1 MKSNG
6 NYDWKFSTI
15 GGVTRVNID
24 CGEDIAH
31 LDELDQ
37 KLWTTL
43 SCPINGLEIDE
54 KTMQMLDTN
63 GDGKIHVN
71 EVVDASKWLI
81 NIVKNPDILIKRE
94 SKFNLSDFNQDNEEG
109 KKLYESALHIVE
121 NLGHDKDYITVAD
134 VSDSMAIF
142 AKTRFNGD
150 GIITANSTDDTDLKA
165 IINNIINM
173 VGSATDRSGDPGV
186 NTNHIEKFYADLAD
200 FTAWKETGETGK
212 NDIFVY
218 GDNTAAATAAIDTIK
233 TKIDDYFMRCKLA
246 AFDAGSMVK
255 LNVSPDRIA
264 NISDKNLSEC
274 GDEIATYPLAQVN
287 AELKLMIHG
296 GINPAWKTSFNNLK
310 TLVFNVEYPDAEF
323 ITEEQ
328 WEAVQ
333 AKVGTYR
340 AYMAAKKGTNV
351 EGLGYDAAKALLN
364 NNRKADLLEVVAQD
378 KALEATANSIDAV
391 NKFMH
396 LYRDFFTVL
405 KNFVTFSDFYS
416 RDKKAIFQAG
426 TLYIDQ
432 RSCDLCIKVT
442 DMGKQT
448 VGAGLSN
455 MYIVYCDCVCKSKP
469 AKMTIAAVITDGDV
483 GNIRVGK
490 NAIFYDRQG
499 LDWDATVT
507 SIVDNPISVRQAF
520 WSPYRKLGEFIEEQT
535 NKFASDKNNKVLN
548 DTTTNITNATEN
560 PNANADPKK
569 AQAFDMSKFLGLFAV
584 LGMALGTI
592 CSFLLSLLTGFLK
605 LTWWQMPLVII
616 AILLVISGPAMIKA
630 YLKLRKRNLSP
641 LLNANGWAVNA
652 KVLVNVTFG
661 QTLTH
666 IAKYPLVK
674 MKDPFAEKKMPV
686 WKKILLW
693 LAFIIIAAGVV
704 YFILPKE
711 KRPFWPQPKAV
722 EEVVVEPAEAPVA
735 EAPVAEAPV
744 VVADT
749 IVEKPTAE

>member
-54 KTMQMLDTN
+54 TTMKMLDTN
-63 GDGKIHVN
+63 GDGRIHVN
-71 EVVDASKWLI
+71 EVVAAAKWLTGV
-81 NIVKNPDILIKRE
+81 VKNPDVLIKRE
-94 SKFNLSDFNQDNEEG
+94 SEFNLSEFNQDNEEG
-109 KKLYESALHIVE
+109 KKLYDSAIHIIE
-121 NLGHDKDYITVAD
+121 NLGHDKEHITVAD
-134 VSDSMAIF
+134 VSDSLAIF

-150 GIITANSTDDTDLKA
+150 GIITANSTDDADLKA
-165 IINNIINM
+165 IIGNVIAM
-173 VGSATDRSGDPGV
+173 VGSATDRSGDAGV
-186 NTNHIEKFYADLAD
+186 NTDHIEKFYADLAD
-200 FTAWKETGETGK
+200 FTAWKEAGETGK

-218 GDNTAAATAAIDTIK
+218 GDNTAAATAAIDAVK
-233 TKIDDYFMRCKLA
+233 TKLDDYFMRCKLA
-246 AFDAGSMVK
+246 AFDAGSTTA
-255 LNVSPDRIA
+255 LDVSTAKIGE
-264 NISDKNLSEC
+264 ISNKNLSEC
-274 GDEIATYPLAQVN
+274 NDEISTYPLAHVN
-287 AELKLMIHG
+287 AEMKLMLNA
-296 GINPAWKTSFNNLK
+296 GINPAWKAAFNNLK

-333 AKVGTYR
+333 AKVGAYR
-340 AYMAAKKGTNV
+340 AYMGAKKGANV
-351 EGLGYDAAKALLN
+351 EGLGYEAAKALLD
-364 NNRKADLLEVVAQD
+364 NNRKAELLEIVAQD

-448 VGAGLSN
+448 AGAGLSN

-469 AKMTIAAVITDGDV
+469 ANMTIAAVITDGDV

-490 NAIFYDRQG
+490 NAIFYDRDG

-520 WSPYRKLGEFIEEQT
+520 WSPYRKLGEFIEKT
-535 NKFASDKNNKVLN
+535 ISK
-548 DTTTNITNATEN
+548 
-560 PNANADPKK
+560 NADAKDAEAVSNLTAKVEAADGTAPK
-569 AQAFDMSKFLGLFAV
+569 QPFDMTKYVSMFAMVGVAIGAIGAAAAGIIAV
-584 LGMALGTI
+584 LQ
-592 CSFLLSLLTGFLK
+592 K
-605 LTWWQMPLVII
+605 LDWYEWILAII
-616 AILLVISGPAMIKA
+616 GIMIVISGPAMIKA

-666 IAKYPLVK
+666 IAKYPIVK
-674 MKDPFAEKKMPV
+674 MKDPFADKKMPV

-704 YFILPKE
+704 YFCLPKE
-711 KRPFWPQPKAV
+711 KRPFWPQPEAV
-722 EEVVVEPAEAPVA
+722 EEVVVEPAAEAPVA
-735 EAPVAEAPV
+735 EAEAPV

-749 IVEKPTAE
+749 IVEAPAE